1 MSFVLSGVNGDSDLS
16 THRPRA
22 GKRAE
27 PPPWEPWKLP
37 ICDLGWS
44 GCF

>member
-1 MSFVLSGVNGDSDLS
+1 MSFALSGVNGDSDLS

-27 PPPWEPWKLP
+27 PPWEPWGPP
-37 ICDLGWS
+37 ICDLGCS